1 MKALDKNN
9 PFTTP
14 PSYFE
19 EFSQNLENRLREEEL
34 QLTKESGFKVPDTY
48 FDTLSSNISTKLE
61 AKTPKV
67 IQLKPNKIF
76 VTAAASVAAAVLI
89 FFGINWNNSQEASW
103 DTVVDTDI
111 ESYFDAN
118 GLGLT
123 SYEIAEVIPID
134 DLEITDFLETEIH
147 EDHIIDYLSENTDNF
162 EELNLNENE

>member
-1 MKALDKNN
+1 MKASDKNN

-19 EFSQNLENRLREEEL
+19 EFSQNLKNRLSEEEL
-34 QLTKESGFKVPDTY
+34 TIPKEAGFKVPTDY
-48 FDTLSSNISTKLE
+48 FDTLSANISTKLE

-67 IQLKPNKIF
+67 IQLKPNKIYF
-76 VTAAASVAAAVLI
+76 MAAASVAAAVLI
-89 FFGINWNNSQEASW
+89 FFGINWNNTQEASW
-103 DTVVDTDI
+103 DSVVDTDI

-123 SYEIAEVIPID
+123 SYEIAEVIPVD
-134 DLEITDFLETEIH
+134 ELEITDFLETEIH
-147 EDHIIDYLSENTDNF
+147 EDHIIDYLSENTDDF